1 MERRELGR
9 LLVRARSRVAPGD
22 VGLPEG
28 SRRRVAGLRREEVAV
43 LAGVSVDYVTRIEQG
58 RGAHPSPS
66 VLASLA
72 RALRMSDDERRE
84 MFDLAD
90 AASPREGHVPML
102 VRASIL
108 RLIERLED
116 QPAVVLSAKADVLA
130 WNPLAAALLGD
141 FSGVPEPQRNIVRQR
156 FLGEPSRVSVP
167 AAEAARTDARSV
179 TSLRAAAAKYP
190 DDPELRRLVAE
201 LRAGSDEFVRLWD
214 EAPSQVWRS
223 HRKTIT
229 HPSVGAVTLDCDALE
244 ISESDQTVIVYSAAP
259 GSRDAELLQLVK
271 VVGTQRLDADAR

>member
-1 MERRELGR
+1 MDRRELGR
-9 LLVRARSRVAPGD
+9 LVVRARSRVTPAE

-28 SRRRVAGLRREEVAV
+28 PRRRVQGLRREELAV
-43 LAGVSVDYVTRIEQG
+43 LAGISVDYVTRIEQG

-66 VLASLA
+66 VLAALA
-72 RALRMSDDERRE
+72 RALRMTDDERRE

-90 AASPREGHVPML
+90 AASPRDGHVPML

-108 RLIERLED
+108 RLLDRLED
-116 QPAVVLSAKADVLA
+116 QPVVVLSAKGDVLA

-141 FSGVPEPQRNIVRQR
+141 FSAVAPPQRNIVRQR
-156 FLGEPSRVSVP
+156 FLGAPSRVSVS
-167 AAEAARTDARSV
+167 AEEAAVTAAQSV

-190 DDPELRRLVAE
+190 ADPDLRRLVDE
-201 LRAGSDEFVRLWD
+201 LRARNPEFERLWV

-223 HRKTIT
+223 HRKTIE
-229 HPSVGAVTLDCDALE
+229 HPTVGTLTLDCDALE
-244 ISESDQTVIVYSAAP
+244 VAETDQTVIVYSAEP

-271 VVGTQRLDADAR
+271 VVGTQSLGADVG